1 MGSVKSQRTMTIDGQ
16 QDLLLEAA
24 YFRTSSSSPVS
35 LFRTRLYTPQLY
47 IYQNLALRQLA
58 IPVQK
63 KRRVRQG
70 RFKVETL
77 FGQWVG
83 SRQGLVGEQLFTRQ
97 EECRDTQVPKPA
109 LLRRGAGASPL
120 ALLTNS
126 STQEQGYWHL
136 CIILENTCEN
146 TPWRKVKQEECRDAQ
161 ISQAAL
167 LPLVAGAQLPLL
179 PALLTNCSTQD
190 WHLECII

>member
-47 IYQNLALRQLA
+47 TYQKLALRQLT
-58 IPVQK
+58 IPVPK
-63 KRRVRQG
+63 KRTSNTQKS
-70 RFKVETL
+70 KVEAP
-77 FGQWVG
+77 FCQWVG

-109 LLRRGAGASPL
+109 LLRRGAGAPPL

-126 STQEQGYWHL
+126 STQ
-136 CIILENTCEN
+136 NT
-146 TPWRKVKQEECRDAQ
+146 
-161 ISQAAL
+161 
-167 LPLVAGAQLPLL
+167 
-179 PALLTNCSTQD
+179 
-190 WHLECII
+190 